1 VVKKIMGKNR
11 SILLYP
17 FSLVYGAITGIRNFL
32 YNVGII
38 PSTEFRTPVICVGN
52 ITVGGTGKTPH
63 TEYLVRLL
71 SKHFRVAT
79 LSRGY
84 KRETRDFRIASASS
98 TVREVG
104 DEPLQI
110 FRKFPEIIVAVDRN
124 RVNGVRKI
132 LETDRDIQVILLDDA
147 YQHRRIRPGFSIL
160 LTDYKR
166 LIIKDHML
174 PYGNLRESASN
185 MDRANII
192 LVTKS
197 PSDLSPIDR
206 RIIVKEMN
214 KEPGQNLYF
223 TTVIYEEPVPVFT
236 DSEDNSLTVRY
247 SDLKESGIVLVT
259 GIANPL
265 PLKDHLQKYAGEI
278 VHLSFPD
285 HHNYNESDIAS
296 VSRAFNDLKT
306 ATKFIF
312 TTEKDAVRLREF
324 TNIAEPFRS
333 AFCYLPVGIG
343 FLNDDRE
350 EFDNLIIEYVRT
362 NK

>member
-1 VVKKIMGKNR
+1 MGNNR

-17 FSLVYGAITGIRNFL
+17 FSLLYGAITAIRNFL
-32 YNVGII
+32 YNTGII
-38 PSTEFRTPVICVGN
+38 PSTEFRTPVICIGN

-71 SKHFRVAT
+71 GKHFRVAT

-84 KRETRDFRIASASS
+84 KRETRDFRIASPSS
-98 TVREVG
+98 TVREIG

-110 FRKFPEIIVAVDRN
+110 CRKFPEILVAVDRN
-124 RVNGVRKI
+124 RVKGVRKI
-132 LETDRDIQVILLDDA
+132 LETNPAIQVILLDDA
-147 YQHRRIRPGFSIL
+147 YQHRRIKPGFSIL
-160 LTDYKR
+160 LTDYER
-166 LIIKDHML
+166 LIIKDNML

-197 PSDLSPIDR
+197 PADLSPIDR

-223 TTVIYEEPVPVFT
+223 TTVSYEEPLPVFPF
-236 DSEDNSLTVRY
+236 SEDKRNPVTFN
-247 SDLKESGIVLVT
+247 DIKESGIVLLT

-265 PLKDHLQKYAGEI
+265 PLKEHLLKYAGEI
-278 VHLSFPD
+278 VHLSYPD
-285 HHNYNESDIAS
+285 HHNFRDNDIEM
-296 VSRAFNDLKT
+296 VLKAFDELKT
-306 ATKFIF
+306 PSKFIF

-324 TNIAEPFRS
+324 TNIAEPLRS
-333 AFCYLPVGIG
+333 AFYYVPIGID

-350 EFDNLIIEYVRT
+350 EFDNLILDYVRT

>member
-1 VVKKIMGKNR
+1 MAKYR

-17 FSLVYGAITGIRNFL
+17 FSLLYGAITAIRNFL
-32 YNVGII
+32 YDVGIL
-38 PSTEFRTPVICVGN
+38 PSTEFRTPVICIGN

-71 SKHFRVAT
+71 SKHFKVAT

-84 KRETRDFRIASASS
+84 KRETRDFRIASPAS
-98 TVREVG
+98 TVREIG

-110 FRKFPEIIVAVDRN
+110 TRKFPEIVVAVDRN
-124 RVNGVRKI
+124 RVKGVRKI
-132 LETDRDIQVILLDDA
+132 LETDSDIQVILLDDA

-160 LTDYKR
+160 LTDYER
-166 LIIKDHML
+166 LIIKDHIL
-174 PYGNLRESASN
+174 PYGNLRENASN

-197 PSDLSPIDR
+197 PADLSPIDR

-223 TTVIYEEPVPVFT
+223 TTVIYEEPVPVFAA
-236 DSEDNSLTVRY
+236 SEGYNVTVRY

-259 GIANPL
+259 GISNPL

-285 HHNYNESDIAS
+285 HHNFSE
-296 VSRAFNDLKT
+296 NDLESFSK
-306 ATKFIF
+306 AYDELKSASKFIF
-312 TTEKDAVRLREF
+312 TSEKDAVRLREF

-333 AFCYLPVGIG
+333 AFYYVPIGIE
-343 FLNDDRE
+343 FLNDDTE
-350 EFDNLIIEYVRT
+350 EFDNLILDYVRT

>member
-1 VVKKIMGKNR
+1 MGKNR

-17 FSLVYGAITGIRNFL
+17 FSLVYGAITAIRNFL
-32 YNVGII
+32 YDTGIL
-38 PSTEFRTPVICVGN
+38 PSTEFRTPVICIGN

-71 SKHFRVAT
+71 GKHFRVAT

-84 KRETRDFRIASASS
+84 KRETRDFRIASPAS
-98 TVREVG
+98 TVNEIG

-110 FRKFPEIIVAVDRN
+110 SGKFPEIVVAVDRN
-124 RVNGVRKI
+124 RVQGVRKI
-132 LETDRDIQVILLDDA
+132 LKTDPSIQVVLLDDA

-160 LTDYKR
+160 LTDYER
-166 LIIKDHML
+166 LIFNDSML

-185 MDRANII
+185 IDRANII

-197 PSDLSPIDR
+197 PPGLSPIDR

-223 TTVIYEEPVPVFT
+223 TTVTYEEPVPVFAG
-236 DSEDNSLTVRY
+236 DEDEKRSF
-247 SDLKESGIVLVT
+247 ESADINETTIVLLT

-265 PLKDHLQKYAGEI
+265 ALKDHLRKYAGEI

-285 HHNYNESDIAS
+285 HHNFSENDIEM
-296 VSRAFNDLKT
+296 VSKAYEDIKT
-306 ATKFIF
+306 ASKFIF
-312 TTEKDAVRLREF
+312 TSEKDAVRLREF

-333 AFCYLPVGIG
+333 AFYYVPIGIE

-350 EFDNLIIEYVRT
+350 EFDNLILDYVRT

>member
-1 VVKKIMGKNR
+1 MGKNR
-11 SILLYP
+11 NIILYP
-17 FSLVYGAITGIRNFL
+17 FSLVYGAITAIRNFL
-32 YNVGII
+32 YNIGII

-71 SKHFRVAT
+71 SKHFRVAS

-98 TVREVG
+98 TVREIG

-110 FRKFPEIIVAVDRN
+110 FSKFPEIMVAVDRN
-124 RVNGVRKI
+124 RVHGVRKI
-132 LETDRDIQVILLDDA
+132 LETDPDIQVILLDDA
-147 YQHRRIRPGFSIL
+147 YQHRRIKPGFSIL
-160 LTDYKR
+160 LTDHNR
-166 LIIKDHML
+166 LIIKDKML

-185 MDRANII
+185 IDRANII

-197 PSDLSPIDR
+197 PADLSPIDR

-223 TTVIYEEPVPVFT
+223 TTVVYEEPVPVFAGT
-236 DSEDNSLTVRY
+236 EVNSSPV
-247 SDLKESGIVLVT
+247 SFADVKKSGIILLT

-265 PLKDHLQKYAGEI
+265 PLKDHLEKYAAEI
-278 VHLSFPD
+278 VHLSYPD
-285 HHNYNESDIAS
+285 HYNYNENDIATAC
-296 VSRAFNDLKT
+296 RAYNALKT
-306 ATKFIF
+306 DTKFIF
-312 TTEKDAVRLREF
+312 TSEKDAVRLREF
-324 TNIAEPFRS
+324 TNIAEPFRT
-333 AFCYLPVGIG
+333 AFYYVPIGIG

>member
-1 VVKKIMGKNR
+1 MGKNR
-11 SILLYP
+11 SIILYP

-32 YNVGII
+32 YDVGIL
-38 PSTEFRTPVICVGN
+38 PSTEFRTPVICIGN

-71 SKHFRVAT
+71 SKHFKVAT

-84 KRETRDFRIASASS
+84 KRETRDFRIASPAS
-98 TVREVG
+98 TVREIG

-110 FRKFPEIIVAVDRN
+110 SRKFPEIIVTVDRN
-124 RVNGVRKI
+124 RVHGVRKI
-132 LETDRDIQVILLDDA
+132 LETDPDIQVILLDDA

-160 LTDYKR
+160 LTDYER
-166 LIIKDHML
+166 LIINDNML
-174 PYGNLRESASN
+174 PYGNLRERASN

-197 PSDLSPIDR
+197 PADLSPIDR

-214 KEPGQNLYF
+214 KASGQNLYF
-223 TTVIYEEPVPVFT
+223 TTVSYEEPVHVFAG
-236 DSEDNSLTVRY
+236 SEENRDPLIYN
-247 SDLKESGIVLVT
+247 DIKESGIVLLT

-265 PLKDHLQKYAGEI
+265 PLKEHLRKYAGEI
-278 VHLSFPD
+278 VHLSYPD
-285 HHNYNESDIAS
+285 HHNFSDNDIDM
-296 VSRAFNDLKT
+296 VSKAFDELKT
-306 ATKFIF
+306 ASKFIF

-333 AFCYLPVGIG
+333 AFYYVPIGIE
-343 FLNDDRE
+343 FLNDDTE
-350 EFDNLIIEYVRT
+350 EFDNLILDYVRT